1 MMDKF
6 RFLLACLILGF
17 SAMVSQIVL
26 FRETLV
32 CFYGN
37 ELSLGAILFVWLF
50 WVGVGSRLGNR
61 LYPGPND
68 PTKKGEKNRSHRIL
82 FYWYFASAFVLI
94 LTFMGIRFS
103 RIILG
108 TMPGEIV
115 GFIPMLFFTFI
126 IMFPLCLL
134 WGIIF
139 VLNSRLWEFEKL
151 HSFLVNK
158 VYLWESLGAGLGGLL
173 ATLVL
178 IPQLSNF
185 NIIIFLSILNL
196 FLSALLL
203 AEISHRLK
211 TVSVWLGVIIL
222 IFIFFSLRIDKVLDD
237 FSLSKAWRNLPIIHS
252 EDSVYGNISVMK
264 TSEQVTFYENGL
276 LLFSYP
282 DEYSAE
288 EAVLFA
294 LSQNPEGKR
303 LLLIGGGLGGVLS
316 LVQRFKGLMVDYVEL
331 DPKLISM
338 GKRFLPEA
346 EIKSIN
352 ETNVICSDGRLFV
365 KKISKNRKDLYDII
379 ILNLPD
385 PFTAQ
390 INRFYTYEFFQM
402 VKRVLKEDGVFSFRV
417 SSQVNYINK
426 EQALYLSSLYRT
438 LKLNFDEVK
447 ALPGGNAIFLAS
459 AQREL
464 TDSWQ
469 KISSNLEAKGIQA
482 KYVSKNYLPD
492 RLSKERIES
501 LYAAMNLMN
510 GKVNYD
516 FLPIC
521 YFYNTIL
528 WSTQFKSLEKPIFLF
543 LIKVKEIWF
552 ILIPSLI
559 LFFILSFLYK
569 KRDRF
574 SYLALSAIFMVGFS
588 SILLEIFVLLS
599 FQIFYGYIYSQI
611 GLILTSFMLGL
622 ALGAFLTEMKIS
634 KGKMDLRWLSWIQ
647 FMQVLLSLL
656 FLLLITYFSQ
666 KMVADFWMVLSFY
679 LLMALSGTI
688 GGMGFVCAN
697 YLYLSSRRGKGVGT
711 GYSIDLFGSAVSSI
725 LVSGIFLPLLGIPLS
740 LLMAVLM
747 NLVLFIIIMSS
758 TLNVYSKID

>member
-1 MMDKF
+1 M
-6 RFLLACLILGF
+6 
-17 SAMVSQIVL
+17 
-26 FRETLV
+26 
-32 CFYGN
+32 
-37 ELSLGAILFVWLF
+37 FVWLF

-61 LYPGPND
+61 LYPSPSD
-68 PTKKGEKNRSHRIL
+68 PTKKGEKNRSYQIL
-82 FYWYFASAFVLI
+82 FYWYFVSAFVLI
-94 LTFMGIRFS
+94 LTFIGIRFS
-103 RIILG
+103 RVILG

-115 GFIPMLFFTFI
+115 SFIPMLLFTFV

-151 HSFLVNK
+151 PSFLVNR

-173 ATLVL
+173 ATFVL

-185 NIIIFLSILNL
+185 DIIIFLSILNL
-196 FLSALLL
+196 FLSAFLLSGKSCRGL
-203 AEISHRLK
+203 INQAPTNPGIFQRAK
-211 TVSVWLGVIIL
+211 TVFVWLGIIIL
-222 IFIFFSLRIDKVLDD
+222 IFIFFSLKLGKILDH
-237 FSLSKAWRNLPIIHS
+237 FSLSKAWRNLPIVHS
-252 EDSVYGNISVMK
+252 EDSVYGNIAVMK

-276 LLFSYP
+276 ILFSYP
-282 DEYSAE
+282 DEYSSE

-294 LSQNPEGKR
+294 LAQNPEGKR

-316 LVQRFKGLMVDYVEL
+316 LVQRFNGLKVFYVEL
-331 DPKLISM
+331 DPKLIQI
-338 GKRFLPEA
+338 GQRFLPET
-346 EIKSIN
+346 EIKSLRKANTIF
-352 ETNVICSDGRLFV
+352 SDGRLFV
-365 KKISKNRKDLYDII
+365 KRISENPKHPYDII

-390 INRFYTYEFFQM
+390 INRFYTSEFFKM
-402 VKRVLKEDGVFSFRV
+402 AKRILKEDGVFSFRV

-447 ALPGGNAIFLAS
+447 VLPGANAIFLAS
-459 AQREL
+459 TKREL
-464 TDSWQ
+464 TDNWQ
-469 KISSNLEAKGIQA
+469 KISSNLENKGIQA

-501 LYAAMNLMN
+501 LYAAINSMN

-528 WSTQFKSLEKPIFLF
+528 WSTQFKSLEKQIFLF

-552 ILIPSLI
+552 ILVPSLF
-559 LFFILSFLYK
+559 LFFILCFLYS
-569 KRDRF
+569 RGTARRAPAN
-574 SYLALSAIFMVGFS
+574 LALSAIFMVGFS

-599 FQIFYGYIYSQI
+599 FQVFYGYIYSQI

-622 ALGAFLTEMKIS
+622 AFGAFLTEMKIS
-634 KGKMDLRWLSWIQ
+634 KGKIDFRWLSWVQ
-647 FMQVLLSLL
+647 FIQVLLSLL
-656 FLLLITYFSQ
+656 LLILIVYFS
-666 KMVADFWMVLSFY
+666 KNTVADFWMVLSFY

-688 GGMGFVCAN
+688 GGMEFVCAN
-697 YLYLSSRRGKGVGT
+697 YLYLSFRNGKGVGT
-711 GYSIDLFGSAVSSI
+711 GYSVDLFGSALSSI
-725 LVSGIFLPLLGIPLS
+725 LVSAVFLPLLGIPLS
-740 LLMAVLM
+740 LLMAILM
-747 NLVLFIIIMSS
+747 NFITFIFIMSS
-758 TLNVYSKID
+758 TLNVYPKID

>member
-1 MMDKF
+1 
-6 RFLLACLILGF
+6 
-17 SAMVSQIVL
+17 
-26 FRETLV
+26 
-32 CFYGN
+32 
-37 ELSLGAILFVWLF
+37 
-50 WVGVGSRLGNR
+50 
-61 LYPGPND
+61 
-68 PTKKGEKNRSHRIL
+68 
-82 FYWYFASAFVLI
+82 
-94 LTFMGIRFS
+94 
-103 RIILG
+103 
-108 TMPGEIV
+108 
-115 GFIPMLFFTFI
+115 
-126 IMFPLCLL
+126 
-134 WGIIF
+134 
-139 VLNSRLWEFEKL
+139 
-151 HSFLVNK
+151 
-158 VYLWESLGAGLGGLL
+158 
-173 ATLVL
+173 
-178 IPQLSNF
+178 
-185 NIIIFLSILNL
+185 
-196 FLSALLL
+196 
-203 AEISHRLK
+203 
-211 TVSVWLGVIIL
+211 
-222 IFIFFSLRIDKVLDD
+222 
-237 FSLSKAWRNLPIIHS
+237 
-252 EDSVYGNISVMK
+252 
-264 TSEQVTFYENGL
+264 
-276 LLFSYP
+276 
-282 DEYSAE
+282 
-288 EAVLFA
+288 
-294 LSQNPEGKR
+294 
-303 LLLIGGGLGGVLS
+303 
-316 LVQRFKGLMVDYVEL
+316 
-331 DPKLISM
+331 
-338 GKRFLPEA
+338 
-346 EIKSIN
+346 
-352 ETNVICSDGRLFV
+352 V
-365 KKISKNRKDLYDII
+365 KKISKSLKEPYDLII
-379 ILNLPD
+379 VNLPD

-390 INRFYTYEFFQM
+390 INRFYTHEFFQM
-402 VKRVLKEDGVFSFRV
+402 IKKVLKENGVFSFRV

-438 LKLNFDEVK
+438 LKLNFGEVK
-447 ALPGGNAIFLAS
+447 VLPGGNAIFLAS
-459 AQREL
+459 PQRKL

-501 LYAAMNLMN
+501 LYAAMNSMN

-574 SYLALSAIFMVGFS
+574 PYLALSAIFMVGFS

-634 KGKMDLRWLSWIQ
+634 KGKIDFRWLSWVQ

-679 LLMALSGTI
+679 LLMVLSGTI
-688 GGMGFVCAN
+688 GGMEFVCAN
-697 YLYLSSRRGKGVGT
+697 YLYLSSRSGKGVGT
-711 GYSIDLFGSAVSSI
+711 GYSVDLFGSAASSI

-740 LLMAVLM
+740 LLMAILM
-747 NLVLFIIIMSS
+747 NLITFIIIMSS